1 MRDKLPDHE
10 ALILPLHVMLA
21 MVAGGALIAALI
33 TPAVRRFALQL
44 GLVDHPAAGA
54 YKTHLKPMPYGGGI
68 AIYCG
73 AAAGILALIGLALVV
88 DPLMSPGTFFALVSG
103 LESAHLVQTL
113 ALFLCGSAVF
123 LVGLMDDW
131 VGLSPLVRLIVQ
143 LMAASALVWGVPGF
157 SLPLTPTVP
166 LLAPLSTIVWIVA
179 VTNAFNFLDNMDGL
193 AAGMSVIVFTSIGV
207 MALWTSHLGMMVL
220 SLTLAGACAGFLIF
234 NFPRAS
240 IFMGDAGGLF
250 LGFAAASMTALL
262 SHHLE
267 VSAAAEWP
275 RLLAPL
281 AVLSVAVYDQLTV
294 VASRLLRGVPPWLG
308 DTNHVSHRLV
318 RLGLSRRNAVL
329 VIHGMVAL
337 TGILALGVLTL
348 APADA
353 GKLMLGGAVA
363 VTLLGAVDYA
373 AARRGVRKVGG
384 K

>member
-1 MRDKLPDHE
+1 
-10 ALILPLHVMLA
+10 MLA
-21 MVAGGALIAALI
+21 MVAGGGLIAALI
-33 TPAVRRFALQL
+33 TPAVRRFAPQL

-54 YKTHLKPMPYGGGI
+54 YKTHLKPTPYGGGV

-113 ALFLCGSAVF
+113 ALFLCGSVVF
-123 LVGLMDDW
+123 LVGLVDDW

-143 LMAASALVWGVPGF
+143 LMTASVLVWGVPGF

-166 LLAPLSTIVWIVA
+166 LLAPLLTIVWIVA

-220 SLTLAGACAGFLIF
+220 SLTLAGASAGFLIF

-262 SHHLE
+262 SNHLD

-281 AVLSVAVYDQLTV
+281 SVLSVAVYDQVTV
-294 VASRLLRGVPPWLG
+294 VASRLLRGAPPWLG

-318 RLGLSRRNAVL
+318 KLGLSRRNAVL

-348 APADA
+348 APPNA
-353 GKLMLGGAVA
+353 GKLLLGGAGVVA
-363 VTLLGAVDYA
+363 LLGIFDYA
-373 AARRGVRKVGG
+373 LVRRGVRKVGRE
-384 K
+384 